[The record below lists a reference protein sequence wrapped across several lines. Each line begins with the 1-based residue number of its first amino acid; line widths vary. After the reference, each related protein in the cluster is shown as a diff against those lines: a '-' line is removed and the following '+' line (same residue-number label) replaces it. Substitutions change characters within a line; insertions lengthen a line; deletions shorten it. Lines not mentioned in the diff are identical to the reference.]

1 MSLRNEHGHR
11 VVVTGLGTVN
21 PIGLNIDEYWSN
33 LLAGTSGVGPITQF
47 DATGL
52 PVTMAAEVKNFDPRN
67 HMDPK
72 AARRMSRFAQ
82 FSVAAS
88 GMALAD
94 ANFTVT
100 EENAYDVGAMIA
112 TGGGGV
118 GEVMDETKVLITQG
132 PDRVNPLFVPAM
144 IANMASCQVSITYGI
159 KGPVTTNIAA
169 CAAGI
174 AAYYEAIHFLRR
186 GDIQVAVAGGT
197 ESAILPLSFISLG
210 RIGALSKRNDD
221 PTHASRPFDRE
232 RDGFVFGEGA
242 GVMVLETAEH
252 ALARGA
258 RIYAEL
264 AGAYTNSDAFHLTAP
279 EPSGESASRAM
290 AGALRD
296 AGVAADEIDYICA
309 HGTGT
314 PLNDASETRAIKK
327 VYGDAAYRAS
337 ISSPKSMVG
346 HLLGA
351 AGGISAITAVKAI
364 HHDLVPPTSNLQNP
378 DPECD
383 LDYTPLVPRERQVN
397 IAMANGFGFGGQN
410 AVIVL
415 RKFEE

>member
-1 MSLRNEHGHR
+1 MI
-11 VVVTGLGTVN
+11 TGLGTVN
-21 PIGLNIDEYWSN
+21 PIGLTTDEYWTN
-33 LLAGTSGVGPITQF
+33 LLACTSGVDYISQF
-47 DATGL
+47 DASDL
-52 PVTMAAEVKNFDPRN
+52 PVRIAAEVKGFDPRN
-67 HMDPK
+67 YMDAK
-72 AARRMSRFAQ
+72 AARRMARFAQ

-88 GMALAD
+88 AMALQD
-94 ANFTVT
+94 SGFVVT

-118 GEVMDETKVLITQG
+118 GEVMDETEVLLTKGQE
-132 PDRVNPLFVPAM
+132 RVNPLFVPAM
-144 IANMASCQVSITYGI
+144 IANMASCQVSITFGI

-174 AAYYEAIHFLRR
+174 YSFYEAIHFLRR
-186 GDIQVAVAGGT
+186 GDIKVALAGGT

-221 PTHASRPFDRE
+221 PKHASRPFDRD

-242 GVMVLETAEH
+242 GVAVLETLEH
-252 ALARGA
+252 ALGRGA

-264 AGAYTNSDAFHLTAP
+264 AGAATTSDAYHLTAP
-279 EPSGESASRAM
+279 EPSGESAARAM
-290 AGALRD
+290 AGAIAD
-296 AGVAADEIDYICA
+296 ADFAPSDVDYICA

-327 VYGDAAYRAS
+327 VFGEAAYRVS

-351 AGGISAITAVKAI
+351 AGGMSAIAAVKAVY
-364 HHDLVPPTSNLQNP
+364 HDLVPPTSNLENP

-383 LDYTPLVPRERQVN
+383 LDYTPLQPRPRTINV
-397 IAMANGFGFGGQN
+397 AMANGFGFGGQN
-410 AVIVL
+410 AVMVL
-415 RKFEE
+415 KKFSE

>member
-1 MSLRNEHGHR
+1 
-11 VVVTGLGTVN
+11 
-21 PIGLNIDEYWSN
+21 
-33 LLAGTSGVGPITQF
+33 
-47 DATGL
+47 
-52 PVTMAAEVKNFDPRN
+52 
-67 HMDPK
+67 
-72 AARRMSRFAQ
+72 
-82 FSVAAS
+82 
-88 GMALAD
+88 
-94 ANFTVT
+94 
-100 EENAYDVGAMIA
+100 
-112 TGGGGV
+112 
-118 GEVMDETKVLITQG
+118 
-132 PDRVNPLFVPAM
+132 
-144 IANMASCQVSITYGI
+144 VSITYGI

-174 AAYYEAIHFLRR
+174 AAYFEAIHFLRR
-186 GDIQVAVAGGT
+186 GDIKVAVAGGT

-221 PTHASRPFDRE
+221 PEHASRPFDRD

-252 ALARGA
+252 AVARGA

-264 AGAYTNSDAFHLTAP
+264 AGAATNSDAYHLTAP
-279 EPSGESASRAM
+279 EPSGESAARAM
-290 AGALRD
+290 SGALRD
-296 AGVAADEIDYICA
+296 AGVSPGEIDYICA

-327 VYGDAAYRAS
+327 VFGDAAYKVS

-351 AGGISAITAVKAI
+351 AGGISAVTAVKAI
-364 HHDLVPPTSNLQNP
+364 HHNMVPPTSNLENP

-383 LDYTPLVPRERQVN
+383 LDYTPLVPRERRVD

-415 RKFEE
+415 RKFE